1 MSSCDSAL
9 RPVSPSKWSDGGSA
23 IFRVKLDGFH
33 VAADGIDALDSSAGI
48 TRPSANAASAS
59 AAAAAIAR
67 ALSNLNCFRST
78 LRLAV
83 TSSEVNS
90 EWKFC

>member
-1 MSSCDSAL
+1 M
-9 RPVSPSKWSDGGSA
+9 
-23 IFRVKLDGFH
+23 IFRVQLDDFQ
-33 VAADGIDALDSSAGI
+33 VAADGIDAFVSSAGI
-48 TRPSANAASAS
+48 IRPSANAASAS

-67 ALSNLNCFRST
+67 ALSNLNCFRSA

-90 EWKFC
+90 K